1 LVVVVVVAGGLV
13 VVVVVVTG
21 WPDGLRG
28 PVVVVATVVVVVGAT
43 VVVVVGATVVVVVG
57 GHLPGGHHDEPWP
70 PPQPLP
76 PKRAP
81 WVGHP
86 QPGPF
91 GSVVEVVRGAVVV
104 TGFAVVGGAV
114 VVTGFVVVGAAV
126 VVTDFVVVGGAVVVT
141 GFVVVGG
148 AVVVTGLVVVGAA
161 VVVTGSVVVGGA
173 VVVVTGAVVLAVGGL
188 EAVVSVVP
196 PPPHVLPGFPF
207 KPQPSL
213 GPGLYW
219 AANRAPLEAPTATVP
234 PRLPCPQATA
244 QASASAHQMPVA
256 STSSTAAQR
265 RGWALEMI
273 PAVVT
278 SPVRSHNAF
287 RPPARYFGVR
297 RWALRQPGRGR
308 KPREYVTFS
317 PYRYRQSAKILNF

>member
-1 LVVVVVVAGGLV
+1 LV

-126 VVTDFVVVGGAVVVT
+126 VVT
-141 GFVVVGG
+141 
-148 AVVVTGLVVVGAA
+148 GLVVVGD
-161 VVVTGSVVVGGA
+161 A

-188 EAVVSVVP
+188 EAGVSVVP

>member
-1 LVVVVVVAGGLV
+1 
-13 VVVVVVTG
+13 VVTG
-21 WPDGLRG
+21 F
-28 PVVVVATVVVVVGAT
+28 AVVG
-43 VVVVVGATVVVVVG
+43 
-57 GHLPGGHHDEPWP
+57 
-70 PPQPLP
+70 
-76 PKRAP
+76 
-81 WVGHP
+81 
-86 QPGPF
+86 
-91 GSVVEVVRGAVVV
+91 GAVVV

-126 VVTDFVVVGGAVVVT
+126 VVT
-141 GFVVVGG
+141 
-148 AVVVTGLVVVGAA
+148 GLVVVGD
-161 VVVTGSVVVGGA
+161 A

-188 EAVVSVVP
+188 EAVVFVVP

>member
-1 LVVVVVVAGGLV
+1 VVGAA
-13 VVVVVVTG
+13 VVVTG
-21 WPDGLRG
+21 FAVVGG
-28 PVVVVATVVVVVGAT
+28 AVVVTGFAVVGGAVVVTGFVVVG
-43 VVVVVGATVVVVVG
+43 
-57 GHLPGGHHDEPWP
+57 
-70 PPQPLP
+70 
-76 PKRAP
+76 
-81 WVGHP
+81 
-86 QPGPF
+86 
-91 GSVVEVVRGAVVV
+91 GAVVV

-126 VVTDFVVVGGAVVVT
+126 VVT
-141 GFVVVGG
+141 
-148 AVVVTGLVVVGAA
+148 GLVVVGD
-161 VVVTGSVVVGGA
+161 A

-188 EAVVSVVP
+188 EAVVFVVP

-297 RWALRQPGRGR
+297 WWALRQPGRGR